1 MDKEGPLKPKKAK
14 GGSRDDM
21 AILPFCLHRRSLDLA
36 RGKQWIWKKPERG
49 TPKQW
54 SQNQGKDQLQDYVT
68 AMEEMVKA
76 DGAEDNQTWNPYI
89 KVVLRHR
96 LIL

>member
-36 RGKQWIWKKPERG
+36 RGKQ
-49 TPKQW
+49 
-54 SQNQGKDQLQDYVT
+54 
-68 AMEEMVKA
+68 
-76 DGAEDNQTWNPYI
+76 
-89 KVVLRHR
+89 
-96 LIL
+96 